1 MLKHSLQLSGMTFRA
16 RGRRSSKEAS
26 RTRAWTSGYD
36 MAAQVAEKGRSFE
49 PNHRTEF
56 QWSEW
61 NVCVADV
68 VPVNPPIDQAKMT
81 MSLSWKPSLW
91 TANWITTSMALAS
104 FWGKGTP
111 WERQSDNNGQTTTV
125 RQQQS
130 DNNSQT
136 TGESVMVN
144 VNSHSFQQVVLS
156 LLWLQADA
164 AGASHQVP
172 KTKTTAA
179 YCAASK
185 ARVVPAQDRVAPC
198 GDHVNKQIKNYNE
211 KWLKWQQYR
220 L

>member
-125 RQQQS
+125 RQQESQWWSTLTATHSSRWCCLCS
-130 DNNSQT
+130 DCRLMLL
-136 TGESVMVN
+136 EL
-144 VNSHSFQQVVLS
+144 HIKFQKQKQRLLTVLP
-156 LLWLQADA
+156 
-164 AGASHQVP
+164 P
-172 KTKTTAA
+172 KPGWFQPRT
-179 YCAASK
+179 
-185 ARVVPAQDRVAPC
+185 
-198 GDHVNKQIKNYNE
+198 E
-211 KWLKWQQYR
+211 
-220 L
+220 